1 MRAKEPD
8 TRINNKVMSNDAI
21 NGVVTRSHLRLIF
34 GASLFM
40 RGTTKG
46 YYRLSVLSIAVMLL
60 VIGFAEYQY
69 NQKTVDA
76 AQWLSHTHQV
86 LDNLESVRSLYTGH
100 FVALHSVLPPA
111 NQRPLLHNQSLKSGL
126 EPKLNELFTL
136 IKDNPDQV
144 KLVEKLRI
152 AIAQQSDVLQTDR
165 LVPDNKLE
173 YQQQIVLNIIADI
186 RANEIV
192 LFGQREA
199 RNKTYIE
206 QTNKIFTVA
215 IIFGLLITF
224 FFHIVL
230 DFSERKRNLA
240 EQRVRKDRDYFES
253 IFQSLRE
260 PVLILNEKFIVQ
272 ALNQA
277 YLDHFKCKYVDI
289 VGQPVREINNGIW
302 NDDALLA
309 MLQSVYQKNAP
320 LSEYDYAVIRSTYQ
334 SVQFSLGARIISSA
348 DEANKQIILTIVDLT
363 EKKKAEM
370 EREHFFRLSPEML
383 AVIDREGTLLAT
395 NPAWQRV
402 MGYSERDLTGH
413 LLIDFLHPDDR
424 AAFSRFLS
432 VEDKELLSLN
442 IENRLRSK
450 NGDFRWFNW
459 NCFLSNPDSE
469 IFIAAHDL
477 TEVKMASLQLE
488 EYAAVNLDLYE
499 NAPCGYYELNADG
512 QIVRINRT
520 FIEMLGYSR
529 EELLGKSIYD
539 FVSGYVPNGK
549 NFQERLA
556 ETIDDEAF
564 QANFIKKKWNFAL
577 CACYRKTSLRSK
589 W

>member
-1 MRAKEPD
+1 
-8 TRINNKVMSNDAI
+8 
-21 NGVVTRSHLRLIF
+21 
-34 GASLFM
+34 
-40 RGTTKG
+40 
-46 YYRLSVLSIAVMLL
+46 
-60 VIGFAEYQY
+60 
-69 NQKTVDA
+69 
-76 AQWLSHTHQV
+76 
-86 LDNLESVRSLYTGH
+86 
-100 FVALHSVLPPA
+100 
-111 NQRPLLHNQSLKSGL
+111 
-126 EPKLNELFTL
+126 
-136 IKDNPDQV
+136 
-144 KLVEKLRI
+144 
-152 AIAQQSDVLQTDR
+152 
-165 LVPDNKLE
+165 
-173 YQQQIVLNIIADI
+173 
-186 RANEIV
+186 
-192 LFGQREA
+192 
-199 RNKTYIE
+199 
-206 QTNKIFTVA
+206 
-215 IIFGLLITF
+215 
-224 FFHIVL
+224 
-230 DFSERKRNLA
+230 
-240 EQRVRKDRDYFES
+240 
-253 IFQSLRE
+253 
-260 PVLILNEKFIVQ
+260 
-272 ALNQA
+272 
-277 YLDHFKCKYVDI
+277 VDI